1 MTRGGGPEQR
11 GMSQVAR
18 WLPASSELDFG
29 RYRSMRQLRR
39 RKITGRTLS
48 KREGRLPKGMQLS
61 IARSARFSVAI
72 DTGVGAGLGGL

>member
-39 RKITGRTLS
+39 RKDH
-48 KREGRLPKGMQLS
+48 RENALQTRGSAAKGYATFDCQKC
-61 IARSARFSVAI
+61 AI
-72 DTGVGAGLGGL
+72 FGCH